1 MGLCTSSHKDEIK
14 FLTDRGVSQHFIN
27 GISGWNENQLNRLR
41 RIMQGD
47 IAVEI
52 LVVEGSEVDTFVKV
66 ENNFF
71 QHYFDKF
78 LFVQPA
84 WNVADNPNNVVL
96 FWNSYDKIYHKD
108 ILVIRKQMSGLCF
121 MHAPVV
127 LQHYLLCIHR
137 IKIGQP
143 LDFKMVDIAA
153 YIKDN
158 WKGPDLET
166 YLAFDHGG
174 SSQTFFKAI
183 NVSKMNYC
191 R

>member
-1 MGLCTSSHKDEIK
+1 MGLCASSHKEEIK
-14 FLTDRGVSQHFIN
+14 FLKDGGVTQHFIN

-41 RIMQGD
+41 RIMDGD
-47 IAVEI
+47 IAVES
-52 LVVEGSEVDTFVKV
+52 LEVEGSEVNTFVQV

-71 QHYFDKF
+71 QKYFDQF
-78 LFVQPA
+78 LIVQPA
-84 WNVADNPNNVVL
+84 WNVVDNVVL
-96 FWNSYDKIYHKD
+96 FWNNYPKIFHKN